1 MNQSSQT
8 QTKTKVSIIGGSGFL
23 SAELLRNL
31 LSRDDVEILRV
42 SSKDHIGQ
50 NIGQVHRSFYGLS
63 DLVLEDIPPTAAV
76 DGADIVF
83 LAMPHI
89 ITAKVAMELFDTDVR
104 IIDLSGDFRL
114 QQLDDYTRVYAPEHP
129 CPERLGTFVY
139 GMPELY
145 AEQIRTAKHVAN
157 PGCFATCIAASLL
170 PMAAAGQL
178 SGQTV
183 RLVALTGSS
192 GSGVH
197 PQVGNHHTIRSNNLK
212 AYKIFNHQHTPEILQ
227 TLRAAGGDQ
236 VSLDFVPVSAPLSRG
251 MMSIA
256 QLDAPD
262 GVSEEELRSQYE
274 AYFKDFPLISVL
286 PKGMTPE
293 VVSVKNTLRIEIGL
307 DIKTDEVSGKRTLC
321 AIAVLDNLIKGGAGQ
336 AMQNFN
342 LMTGHHNAYQLQNPG
357 MWP

>member
-1 MNQSSQT
+1 MT
-8 QTKTKVSIIGGSGFL
+8 AKTKVSIIGGSGFL

-31 LSRDDVEILRV
+31 LVRDDVELLRV

-50 NIGQVHRSFYGLS
+50 NIGQVHRTFYGLS
-63 DLVLEDIPPTAAV
+63 DLVLEDIPPTECA

-114 QQLDDYTRVYAPEHP
+114 QNLDDYTRVYAPEHP
-129 CPERLGTFVY
+129 CPDRLGTFVY

-145 AEQIRTAKHVAN
+145 SDDIRSAKHVAN

-170 PMAAAGQL
+170 PLANAGQL
-178 SGQTV
+178 VDKNV

-197 PQVGNHHTIRSNNLK
+197 PQAGNHHTIRSNNIK
-212 AYKIFNHQHTPEILQ
+212 AYKVFNHQHEPEIIQ
-227 TLRAAGGDQ
+227 TLKAAGGRK

-256 QLDAPD
+256 QLDAPED
-262 GVSEEELRSQYE
+262 LSEDELRVLYE
-274 AYFKDFPLISVL
+274 DYFADFPLITVL
-286 PKGMTPE
+286 PKGVTPE

-307 DIKTDEVSGKRTLC
+307 DVKTDTATGKRTLC
-321 AIAVLDNLIKGGAGQ
+321 AIAALDNLIKGGAGQ
-336 AMQNFN
+336 AIQNFN
-342 LMTGHHNAYQLQNPG
+342 LMTGFENAYQLQSPG

>member
-1 MNQSSQT
+1 M
-8 QTKTKVSIIGGSGFL
+8 KTKVSIIGGSGFL
-23 SAELLRNL
+23 SAELMRNL
-31 LSRDDVEILRV
+31 LVRDDVEIQRV
-42 SSKDHIGQ
+42 SSKDHIGK
-50 NIGQVHRSFYGLS
+50 NIGEVHRTFYGLS
-63 DLVLEDIPPTAAV
+63 DLILEDIPPTDCV
-76 DGADIVF
+76 EGADIVF

-114 QQLDDYTRVYAPEHP
+114 KSLADYTRVYAPEHP

-145 AEQIRTAKHVAN
+145 AEQIKSAKYVAN

-170 PMAAAGQL
+170 PLARSGQL
-178 SGQTV
+178 SEKTV

-197 PQVGNHHTIRSNNLK
+197 PAAGNHHAVRSNNLK
-212 AYKIFNHQHTPEILQ
+212 AYKIYNHQHTPEILQ
-227 TLRAAGGDQ
+227 TLNAAGGNN

-256 QLDAPD
+256 QLDAPE
-262 GVSEEELRSQYE
+262 GISEDDLRTQYVD
-274 AYFKDFPLISVL
+274 YFADFPLISVL

-307 DIKTDEVSGKRTLC
+307 HIKVDEGSGKRTLC
-321 AIAVLDNLIKGGAGQ
+321 AIAALDNLIKGGAGQ
-336 AMQNFN
+336 AIQNFN
-342 LMTGHHNAYQLQNPG
+342 LMTGRENAYQLQQPG

>member
-1 MNQSSQT
+1 MT
-8 QTKTKVSIIGGSGFL
+8 TKVSIIGGSGFL

-31 LSRDDVEILRV
+31 LARDDVEILRV

-63 DLVLEDIPPTAAV
+63 DLVLEDIPPTECVA
-76 DGADIVF
+76 GADIVF

-114 QQLDDYTRVYAPEHP
+114 NELSDYTKVYAPEHP
-129 CPERLGTFVY
+129 CPERLGSFVY

-145 AEQIRTAKHVAN
+145 AEQIKTAQHVAN

-170 PMAAAGQL
+170 PLAKSGQL
-178 SGQTV
+178 SGHTV

-197 PQVGNHHTIRSNNLK
+197 PQVGNHHTIRSNNIK
-212 AYKIFNHQHTPEILQ
+212 AYKIFDHQHTPEILQ
-227 TLRAAGGDQ
+227 TLNAAGAEQ
-236 VSLDFVPVSAPLSRG
+236 VALDFVPVSAPLTRG
-251 MMSIA
+251 MMSIS
-256 QLDAPD
+256 QVDAPD
-262 GVSEEELRSQYE
+262 GVSEDELRQQYQDYY
-274 AYFKDFPLISVL
+274 ANFPLISVL

-307 DIKTDEVSGKRTLC
+307 TIKVDEVSGKRTLC
-321 AIAVLDNLIKGGAGQ
+321 AIAALDNLIKGGAGQ

-342 LMTGHHNAYQLQNPG
+342 LMTGQHNAFQLQQPG

>member
-1 MNQSSQT
+1 MK
-8 QTKTKVSIIGGSGFL
+8 KTKVSIIGGSGFL
-23 SAELLRNL
+23 AAELLRNL
-31 LSRDDVEILRV
+31 LIREDVEILRV

-63 DLVLEDIPPTAAV
+63 DLVLEDVPPQECAQ
-76 DGADIVF
+76 GADVVF

-89 ITAKVAMELFDTDVR
+89 VTAKVAMKLFDSDVR

-114 QQLDDYTRVYAPEHP
+114 QSLDDYIRVYAPEHP
-129 CPERLGTFVY
+129 CPERLGSFVY

-145 AEQIRTAKHVAN
+145 SEQIKDAKYVAN

-170 PMAAAGQL
+170 PLANAGQL
-178 SGQTV
+178 SDLAV

-197 PQVGNHHTIRSNNLK
+197 PQAGNHHTVRSNNIK
-212 AYKIFNHQHTPEILQ
+212 AYKVFNHQHEPEIIQ
-227 TLRAAGGDQ
+227 TLGAAGAT
-236 VSLDFVPVSAPLSRG
+236 SLRLDFVPVSAPLSRG

-256 QLDAPD
+256 QLDAPE
-262 GVSEEELRSQYE
+262 GVSEEQLRTQYKD
-274 AYFKDFPLISVL
+274 YFKDFPLISVL

-307 DIKTDEVSGKRTLC
+307 DIKIDSESGKRTLC
-321 AIAVLDNLIKGGAGQ
+321 AIAALDNLVKGGAGQ
-336 AMQNFN
+336 AIQNFN
-342 LMTGHHNAYQLQNPG
+342 LMTGHENAYQLQQPG

>member
-1 MNQSSQT
+1 M
-8 QTKTKVSIIGGSGFL
+8 KTKVSIIGGSGFL

-31 LSRDDVEILRV
+31 LVRDDVEILRV

-50 NIGQVHRSFYGLS
+50 NIGHVHRSFYGMS
-63 DLVLEDIPPTAAV
+63 DLVLEDIAPSECV
-76 DGADIVF
+76 EGADIVF

-89 ITAKVAMELFDTDVR
+89 ITAKVAMTLFDTEVR

-114 QQLDDYTRVYAPEHP
+114 TNIEDYKRVYAPDHP

-139 GMPELY
+139 GMPELNADAITNAQY
-145 AEQIRTAKHVAN
+145 VAN

-170 PMAAAGQL
+170 PLAKLGHLQAK
-178 SGQTV
+178 TI

-197 PQVGNHHTIRSNNLK
+197 PQAGNHHTVRTNNIK
-212 AYKIFNHQHTPEILQ
+212 AYKVFNHQHTPEILQ
-227 TLRAAGGDQ
+227 TLNAAGAEK

-256 QLDAPD
+256 QIDAPED
-262 GVSEEELRSQYE
+262 LDEEEIRQRYVE
-274 AYFKDFPLISVL
+274 YFADFPLISIL

-293 VVSVKNTLRIEIGL
+293 VVAVKNTLRIEIGL
-307 DIKTDEVSGKRTLC
+307 DLKTDEVSGKRTLC
-321 AIAVLDNLIKGGAGQ
+321 AIAALDNLIKGGAGQ

-342 LMTGHHNAYQLQNPG
+342 LMTGHDNAYQLQKPG

>member
-1 MNQSSQT
+1 M
-8 QTKTKVSIIGGSGFL
+8 KTNVSIIGGSGFL

-31 LSRDDVEILRV
+31 IARDDVEILRV

-50 NIGQVHRSFYGLS
+50 NIGQVHRSFYGLT
-63 DLVLEDIPPTAAV
+63 DLVLEDIPPKECV
-76 DGADIVF
+76 QGADIVF

-89 ITAKVAMELFDTDVR
+89 ITAKVAKELFETDVR

-114 QQLDDYTRVYAPEHP
+114 NNLEDYTRVYAPEHP

-145 AEQIRTAKHVAN
+145 ADEIRTAKYVAN

-170 PMAAAGQL
+170 PLAKAGHL
-178 SGQTV
+178 NENNVS
-183 RLVALTGSS
+183 LVALTGSS

-197 PQVGNHHTIRSNNLK
+197 PQAGNHHTIRSNNIK
-212 AYKIFNHQHTPEILQ
+212 AYKVFNHQHEPEIIQ
-227 TLRAAGGDQ
+227 TLTAAGAEKLT
-236 VSLDFVPVSAPLSRG
+236 LDFVPVSAPLTRG

-256 QLDAPD
+256 QLDAPE
-262 GVSEEELRSQYE
+262 GVSEEALRAMYE
-274 AYFKDFPLISVL
+274 EFYKDFPLISVL

-307 DIKTDEVSGKRTLC
+307 DLKIDPSSGKRTLC
-321 AIAVLDNLIKGGAGQ
+321 AIAALDNLIKGGAGQ
-336 AMQNFN
+336 AIQNFN
-342 LMTGHHNAYQLQNPG
+342 LMTGHANAYQVQQPG

>member
-1 MNQSSQT
+1 MT
-8 QTKTKVSIIGGSGFL
+8 TKKTKVSIIGGSGFL

-31 LSRDDVEILRV
+31 LARDDVEILRV

-50 NIGQVHRSFYGLS
+50 NIGQVHRSFFGLS
-63 DLVLEDIPPTAAV
+63 DLVLEDIPPIECV
-76 DGADIVF
+76 KGADIVF

-89 ITAKVAMELFDTDVR
+89 ITAKVAMDLFETDVR

-114 QQLDDYTRVYAPEHP
+114 KNLDDYTRVYAPEHP

-145 AEQIRTAKHVAN
+145 ADEIRTANYVAN

-170 PMAAAGQL
+170 PLANAGQL
-178 SGQTV
+178 VEQTV

-197 PQVGNHHTIRSNNLK
+197 PAAGNHHTIRSNNLK
-212 AYKIFNHQHTPEILQ
+212 AYKVFNHQHEPEIIQ
-227 TLRAAGGDQ
+227 TLTAAGGQ
-236 VSLDFVPVSAPLSRG
+236 NVSLDFVPVSAPLTRG

-256 QLDAPD
+256 QLDAPE
-262 GVSEEELRSQYE
+262 GVSEDELRAQYVE
-274 AYFKDFPLISVL
+274 YFKDFPLISVL

-307 DIKTDEVSGKRTLC
+307 DIKTDPTSGKRTLC
-321 AIAVLDNLIKGGAGQ
+321 AIAALDNLIKGGAGQ
-336 AMQNFN
+336 AIQNFN
-342 LMTGHHNAYQLQNPG
+342 LMTGHGNAYQVQQPG

>member
-1 MNQSSQT
+1 MT
-8 QTKTKVSIIGGSGFL
+8 QKIKVSIIGGSGFL

-31 LSRDDVEILRV
+31 LSRDDVELQRV

-50 NIGQVHRSFYGLS
+50 TLGQVHRSFYGLS
-63 DLVLEDIPPTAAV
+63 ELVLEDIPPTECV
-76 DGADIVF
+76 ENADIVF

-89 ITAKVAMELFDTDVR
+89 ITAKVAMELFETDVR

-114 QQLDDYTRVYAPEHP
+114 KQLDDYTRVYAPEHP
-129 CPERLGTFVY
+129 CPERLGSFVY

-145 AEQIRTAKHVAN
+145 SEQIKTAKHVAN

-170 PMAAAGQL
+170 PLAKAGQL
-178 SGQTV
+178 SHKNV

-197 PQVGNHHTIRSNNLK
+197 PQAGNHHTIRSNNIK
-212 AYKIFNHQHTPEILQ
+212 AYKVFNHQHEPEIVQ
-227 TLRAAGGDQ
+227 TLGAAGAKN
-236 VSLDFVPVSAPLSRG
+236 VSLDFVPVSAPLTRG

-256 QLDAPD
+256 QIDAPE
-262 GVSEEELRSQYE
+262 GVSEDELREQYE
-274 AYFKDFPLISVL
+274 AYFADFPLITVL

-293 VVSVKNTLRIEIGL
+293 VVAVKNTLRIEIGL
-307 DIKTDEVSGKRTLC
+307 DIKSDPVTGRRTLC
-321 AIAVLDNLIKGGAGQ
+321 AIAALDNLIKGGAGQ
-336 AMQNFN
+336 AIQNFN
-342 LMTGHHNAYQLQNPG
+342 LMTGHENAYQLQDPG

>member
-1 MNQSSQT
+1 MMT
-8 QTKTKVSIIGGSGFL
+8 QKTNVSIIGGSGFL

-31 LSRDDVEILRV
+31 LPRNDVELLRI
-42 SSKDHIGQ
+42 SSKDHIGK
-50 NIGQVHRSFYGLS
+50 NIGEVHRTFYGMS
-63 DLVLEDIPPTAAV
+63 DLVLQDIPPV
-76 DGADIVF
+76 ECVEGADIVI

-114 QQLDDYTRVYAPEHP
+114 SNLDDYTRVYAPQHP
-129 CPERLGTFVY
+129 CPDRLGSFVY

-145 AEQIRTAKHVAN
+145 AEQIKTAKYVAN

-170 PMAAAGQL
+170 PLANAGQL
-178 SGQTV
+178 REKNV

-197 PQVGNHHTIRSNNLK
+197 PQAGNHHAIRSNNMK
-212 AYKIFNHQHTPEILQ
+212 AYKVFNHQHEPEIIQ
-227 TLRAAGGDQ
+227 TLNAAGGRN

-262 GVSEEELRSQYE
+262 GVSEDELRAQYE
-274 AYFKDFPLISVL
+274 AYFADFPMISIL

-307 DIKTDEVSGKRTLC
+307 DIKIDPVSGNRTLC
-321 AIAVLDNLIKGGAGQ
+321 TIAALDNLIKGGAGQ
-336 AMQNFN
+336 AIQNFN
-342 LMTGHHNAYQLQNPG
+342 LMTGRENAYQLQQPG

>member
-1 MNQSSQT
+1 MT
-8 QTKTKVSIIGGSGFL
+8 VKTKVSIIGGSGFL
-23 SAELLRNL
+23 SAELFRNL
-31 LSRDDVEILRV
+31 LVRDDVELLRV

-50 NIGQVHRSFYGLS
+50 NIGQVHRSFYGMS
-63 DLVLEDIPPTAAV
+63 DLVLEDISPTECV
-76 DGADIVF
+76 EGADIVI

-114 QQLDDYTRVYAPEHP
+114 KKLEDYTRVYAPEHP
-129 CPERLGTFVY
+129 CPERLGSFVY

-145 AEQIRTAKHVAN
+145 ADQIRTAKYVAN

-170 PMAAAGQL
+170 PLANTGQL
-178 SGQTV
+178 SDKTV

-197 PQVGNHHTIRSNNLK
+197 PQAGNHHTIRSNNLK
-212 AYKIFNHQHTPEILQ
+212 AYKVYNHQHEPEIIQ
-227 TLRAAGGDQ
+227 TLGAAGAKN
-236 VSLDFVPVSAPLSRG
+236 VALDFVPISAPLSRG

-256 QLDAPD
+256 QVDAPD
-262 GVSEEELRSQYE
+262 DVSENELRAQYQ
-274 AYFKDFPLISVL
+274 AYFADFPMISVL
-286 PKGMTPE
+286 PAGMTPE

-307 DIKTDEVSGKRTLC
+307 DIKTDPVSGRRTLC
-321 AIAVLDNLIKGGAGQ
+321 AIAALDNLIKGGAGQ
-336 AMQNFN
+336 AIQNFN
-342 LMTGHHNAYQLQNPG
+342 LMTGHENAYQLQQPG

>member
-1 MNQSSQT
+1 M
-8 QTKTKVSIIGGSGFL
+8 KTKVSIIGGSGFL
-23 SAELLRNL
+23 SAELMRNL
-31 LSRDDVEILRV
+31 LMRDDVEILRV

-50 NIGQVHRSFYGLS
+50 NIGQVHRTFYGLT
-63 DLVLEDIPPTAAV
+63 DLVLEDIPPIECVA
-76 DGADIVF
+76 GADVVF

-89 ITAKVAMELFDTDVR
+89 ITAKVAMELFDTNVR

-114 QQLDDYTRVYAPEHP
+114 KELSDYTRVYAPEHP

-145 AEQIRTAKHVAN
+145 AEEIKTAQYVAN

-170 PMAAAGQL
+170 PLAKTGQL
-178 SGQTV
+178 SDKTV

-197 PQVGNHHTIRSNNLK
+197 PAAGNHHTVRSNNLK

-227 TLRAAGGDQ
+227 TLKAAGGAN
-236 VSLDFVPVSAPLSRG
+236 VSLDFVPVSAPLTRG

-256 QLDAPD
+256 QLDAPAD
-262 GVSEEELRSQYE
+262 LSEDQLRSQYSD
-274 AYFKDFPLISVL
+274 YFADYPLISVL

-321 AIAVLDNLIKGGAGQ
+321 AIAALDNLIKGGAGQ
-336 AMQNFN
+336 AIQNFN
-342 LMTGHHNAYQLQNPG
+342 LMTGHENAYQLQQPG

>member
-1 MNQSSQT
+1 MT
-8 QTKTKVSIIGGSGFL
+8 VKTKVSIIGGSGFL

-31 LSRDDVEILRV
+31 LVRDDVELLRV

-50 NIGQVHRSFYGLS
+50 NIGQVHRTFFGMS
-63 DLVLEDIPPTAAV
+63 DLVLEDIPPTECV
-76 DGADIVF
+76 KGADIVF

-114 QQLDDYTRVYAPEHP
+114 KSLEDYTRVYAPEHP
-129 CPERLGTFVY
+129 CPERLGSFVY

-145 AEQIRTAKHVAN
+145 ADEIRDANYVAN
-157 PGCFATCIAASLL
+157 PGCFATCIATSVL
-170 PMAAAGQL
+170 PLAKAGQL
-178 SGQTV
+178 SGKNV

-197 PQVGNHHTIRSNNLK
+197 PQAGNHHTVRSNNIK
-212 AYKIFNHQHTPEILQ
+212 AYKVFNHQHEPEIIQ
-227 TLRAAGGDQ
+227 TLAAAGGHK
-236 VSLDFVPVSAPLSRG
+236 VSLDFVPVSAPLPRG
-251 MMSIA
+251 MMSVA
-256 QLDAPD
+256 QLDAPED
-262 GVSEEELRSQYE
+262 ISEDELRAQYQ
-274 AYFKDFPLISVL
+274 AYFADFPLISVL

-307 DIKTDEVSGKRTLC
+307 DIKTDPITGRRTLC
-321 AIAVLDNLIKGGAGQ
+321 AIAALDNLIKGGAGQ
-336 AMQNFN
+336 AIQNFN
-342 LMTGHHNAYQLQNPG
+342 LMTGLENAHQLQQPG

>member
-1 MNQSSQT
+1 MT
-8 QTKTKVSIIGGSGFL
+8 VKTKVSIIGGSGFL

-31 LSRDDVEILRV
+31 LVRDDVELLRV

-50 NIGQVHRSFYGLS
+50 NIGQVHRTFYGMS
-63 DLVLEDIPPTAAV
+63 DLVLQDIAPQECV

-114 QQLDDYTRVYAPEHP
+114 KSLDDYTRVYAPEHP
-129 CPERLGTFVY
+129 CPERLGSFVY

-145 AEQIRTAKHVAN
+145 ASDIRGAKYVAN

-170 PMAAAGQL
+170 PLAGSGQL
-178 SGQTV
+178 SNKNV

-197 PQVGNHHTIRSNNLK
+197 PQAGNHHTVRSNNIK
-212 AYKIFNHQHTPEILQ
+212 AYKVFNHQHEPEIIQ
-227 TLRAAGGDQ
+227 TLSAAGGAG
-236 VSLDFVPVSAPLSRG
+236 VSLDFVPISAPLSRG

-256 QLDAPD
+256 QLDAPE
-262 GVSEEELRSQYE
+262 GTSEDELRQQYQD
-274 AYFKDFPLISVL
+274 YFSEFPLITIL

-307 DIKTDEVSGKRTLC
+307 DIKTDPVSGRRTLC
-321 AIAVLDNLIKGGAGQ
+321 AIAALDNLIKGGAGQ
-336 AMQNFN
+336 AIQNFN
-342 LMTGHHNAYQLQNPG
+342 LMTGHDNAYQLQQPG

>member
-1 MNQSSQT
+1 MK
-8 QTKTKVSIIGGSGFL
+8 TKASVTKVSIIGGSGFL
-23 SAELLRNL
+23 AAELIRNL
-31 LSRDDVEILRV
+31 LSRDDVELLRV
-42 SSKDHIGQ
+42 SSKDHIGK
-50 NIGQVHRSFYGLS
+50 NLGEVHRAFYGVS
-63 DLVLEDIPPTAAV
+63 DLVLEDISPSDCV
-76 DGADIVF
+76 RGADIVF

-114 QQLDDYTRVYAPEHP
+114 TNLNDYTRVYAPEHP

-145 AEQIRTAKHVAN
+145 ANEIKQAKHVAN
-157 PGCFATCIAASLL
+157 PGCFATCIASSLL
-170 PMAAAGQL
+170 PLANAGHL
-178 SGQTV
+178 SGSTV

-197 PQVGNHHTIRSNNLK
+197 PQAGNHHTIRSNNIK
-212 AYKIFNHQHTPEILQ
+212 AYKIYNHQHTPEILQ
-227 TLRAAGGDQ
+227 TLHSAGSEN

-251 MMSIA
+251 MMSVA
-256 QLDAPD
+256 QFDAPV
-262 GVSEEELRSQYE
+262 GVSEEQLHVMYQD
-274 AYFKDFPLISVL
+274 YFADFPLITVL

-293 VVSVKNTLRIEIGL
+293 VVSVKNTLRVEIGL
-307 DIKTDEVSGKRTLC
+307 DVKTDELSGQRTLC
-321 AIAVLDNLIKGGAGQ
+321 VIAVLDNLVKGGAGQ

-342 LMTGHHNAYQLQNPG
+342 LMTGHENAHQLQQLG

>member
-1 MNQSSQT
+1 MTS
-8 QTKTKVSIIGGSGFL
+8 KTKVSIIGGSGFL
-23 SAELLRNL
+23 AAELLRNL
-31 LSRDDVEILRV
+31 LVRNDVELLRV
-42 SSKDHIGQ
+42 SSKDYIGQ
-50 NIGQVHRSFYGLS
+50 TIGQVHRSFYGMS
-63 DLVLEDIPPTAAV
+63 DLVLEDISPTECV
-76 DGADIVF
+76 KGADIVF

-89 ITAKVAMELFDTDVR
+89 ITAKVAMELFETDVR

-114 QQLDDYTRVYAPEHP
+114 NELDDYIRVYAPEHP
-129 CPERLGTFVY
+129 CPERLGSFVY

-145 AEQIRTAKHVAN
+145 ADQIRTAKHVAN
-157 PGCFATCIAASLL
+157 PGCFATCIAASLI
-170 PMAAAGQL
+170 PMASVGQL
-178 SGQTV
+178 NEQNI

-212 AYKIFNHQHTPEILQ
+212 AYKVFNHQHEPEIIQ
-227 TLRAAGGDQ
+227 TLAAAGGRN
-236 VSLDFVPVSAPLSRG
+236 VSLDFVPVSAPLGRG

-262 GVSEEELRSQYE
+262 NVAEEKLRVQYQD
-274 AYFKDFPLISVL
+274 YFDDFPLISIL

-307 DIKTDEVSGKRTLC
+307 DIKTDPLSGRRTLC
-321 AIAVLDNLIKGGAGQ
+321 IISVLDNLIKGGAGQ
-336 AMQNFN
+336 AIQNFN
-342 LMTGHHNAYQLQNPG
+342 LMIGHENAYQLQQPG

>member
-1 MNQSSQT
+1 MS
-8 QTKTKVSIIGGSGFL
+8 KTKVSIIGGSGFL
-23 SAELLRNL
+23 SAELMRNL
-31 LSRDDVEILRV
+31 LVREDVELLRV

-50 NIGQVHRSFYGLS
+50 NIGEVHRTFYGLS
-63 DLVLEDIPPTAAV
+63 DLVLQDIPPAECV

-114 QQLDDYTRVYAPEHP
+114 KELSDYTRVYAPEHP

-145 AEQIRTAKHVAN
+145 AEQIREANHVAN

-170 PMAAAGQL
+170 PLAKHGQL
-178 SGQTV
+178 TEQTV

-197 PQVGNHHTIRSNNLK
+197 PQAGNHHTIRSNNIK
-212 AYKIFNHQHTPEILQ
+212 AYKVFNHQHTPEILQ
-227 TLRAAGGDQ
+227 TLKAAGGDR

-256 QLDAPD
+256 QVDAPD
-262 GVSEEELRSQYE
+262 GVSEEQLREQYID
-274 AYFKDFPLISVL
+274 YFADFPLISVL

-307 DIKTDEVSGKRTLC
+307 DIKIDEVSGKRTLC
-321 AIAVLDNLIKGGAGQ
+321 AIAALDNLVKGGAGQ
-336 AMQNFN
+336 AIQNFN
-342 LMTGHHNAYQLQNPG
+342 LMTGHENAYQLQQPG